1 MPPLFRRGGQAREVT
16 EKMATVE
23 FDPARAHSERTSSE
37 DGSVAESN
45 GGEGLH
51 RIKTVRQ
58 LQGMSLRTAARQLG
72 STLSETRL
80 QDDESTDLRLSELYK
95 WQSVLEVPL
104 EDLLVEPT
112 SPLSR
117 PVTERARLV
126 RVMKTAAAI
135 LEQASNPQ
143 IKRLAE
149 RLVQQLVELMPEL
162 QGVGPWHS
170 VGQRRSLDELGRIVE
185 QRYSDDTFQLSQPD
199 KFD

>member
-1 MPPLFRRGGQAREVT
+1 
-16 EKMATVE
+16 MATVE
-23 FDPARAHSERTSSE
+23 YDPARVETKPKEEDSSSSIQRHDE
-37 DGSVAESN
+37 PS
-45 GGEGLH
+45 LH

-72 STLSETRL
+72 VTLSEARL
-80 QDDESTDLRLSELYK
+80 QDDESTDLKLSELYR
-95 WQSVLEVPL
+95 WQSILEVPP
-104 EDLLVEPT
+104 EELLVEPS

-135 LEQASNPQ
+135 LEQAPSPQ

-149 RLVQQLVELMPEL
+149 RLVEQLVEVMPEL

-185 QRYSDDTFQLSQPD
+185 QRYSEDTVMLSDLD
-199 KFD
+199 KSD